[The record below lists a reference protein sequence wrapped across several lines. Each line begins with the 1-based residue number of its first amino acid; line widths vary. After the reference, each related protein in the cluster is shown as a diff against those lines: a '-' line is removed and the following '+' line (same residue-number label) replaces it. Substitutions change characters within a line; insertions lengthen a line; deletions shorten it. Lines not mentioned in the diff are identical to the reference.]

1 MAIAILRRRYGRRV
15 SRSVA
20 GPTSYPAG
28 GFTVTIGELD
38 RIQYCR
44 VVARTEELLKATD
57 INYSV
62 EYSWSG
68 NVVTIAVYVQT
79 VTNAAGAATWGE
91 IAAGTNLSGITFEI
105 RVEGR

>member
-20 GPTSYPAG
+20 GPTSYPTG

-38 RIQYCR
+38 RIQHCR

-68 NVVTIAVYVQT
+68 NVITIAVYVQT

-91 IAAGTNLSGITFEI
+91 IAAGTNLSGVTFEI